1 MKAKVTLD
9 GKEYYVDV
17 DKAKSLGVLEE
28 VVNVKAQV
36 GGVYKDPKNDTNP
49 FVLVKVLWSAKET
62 DKAFQLLGMCEGA
75 APNSGSFYETLHTL
89 KECEDYL
96 NKNMMVLDHVKQK
109 YGQVKLKK

>member
-17 DKAKSLGVLEE
+17 VKAKSLGVLEE

-36 GGVYKDPKNDTNP
+36 GGVYKDPRNDTNP

-75 APNSGSFYETLHTL
+75 APNSGPFYDTLHTL
-89 KECEDYL
+89 KECEDHL
-96 NKNMMVLDHVKQK
+96 KKRGMVLDNVKHQYK
-109 YGQVKLKK
+109 DVFT